1 MVDTTAQSDE
11 LQRIE
16 ALHRNGILGAPS
28 EDIFDSI
35 TATAAAVCEAPIGVI
50 SLIESDRLWFLSRSG
65 IDLRETS
72 RSNAF
77 CDYAIANAE
86 ELTEIPDA
94 STDARFNSHPL
105 VVENKVRFYAGMPL
119 CTLDGYA
126 LGTLCVL
133 SDQPRSIPLSESQR
147 ATLAHLASLIMLLL
161 EHRINSPA
169 NVIGRAVESALPTG
183 VVIADPRLPG
193 LSLIHI

>member
-1 MVDTTAQSDE
+1 MPPAPPTLNIFLKGYFVSFCYSFVITDILSNCPGLYGYNLSGCDMVDTTAQSDE

-77 CDYAIANAE
+77 CDYAIANVG
-86 ELTEIPDA
+86 LTEIPDA
-94 STDARFNSHPL
+94 STDARFN
-105 VVENKVRFYAGMPL
+105 
-119 CTLDGYA
+119 
-126 LGTLCVL
+126 
-133 SDQPRSIPLSESQR
+133 
-147 ATLAHLASLIMLLL
+147 
-161 EHRINSPA
+161 
-169 NVIGRAVESALPTG
+169 
-183 VVIADPRLPG
+183 